1 MPGAERSETGCP
13 AGQQRPKG
21 AATAEPTRKA
31 PTTERTWNLPTP
43 EGEGTARA
51 ASMGSMGAFECR
63 TMIERILDSE
73 NISRRYAVDCDLQ
86 SFFDTVNHQRLM
98 SQLREK
104 IKDPKVLRLIQ
115 RYLTAGV
122 VLPDGTR
129 EVTPPY
135 YYPQVEAVL
144 TPGFRLEQL
153 DVRLHELLDDLSYLG
168 VVGDHLA
175 NLGQLLLA
183 HIDGSR
189 LLLSILIGQA
199 VCHPGG

>member
-1 MPGAERSETGCP
+1 MTSAGFNPRMRKTACP
-13 AGQQRPKG
+13 
-21 AATAEPTRKA
+21 
-31 PTTERTWNLPTP
+31 
-43 EGEGTARA
+43 
-51 ASMGSMGAFECR
+51 
-63 TMIERILDSE
+63 
-73 NISRRYAVDCDLQ
+73 
-86 SFFDTVNHQRLM
+86 
-98 SQLREK
+98 
-104 IKDPKVLRLIQ
+104 
-115 RYLTAGV
+115 V
-122 VLPDGTR
+122 VWT
-129 EVTPPY
+129 Y

-199 VCHPGG
+199 VCLPGG